1 MNTELEATEI
11 SASSARQ
18 NFSKII
24 DAVRVSG
31 ERILVTQHGRPAAAV
46 IGVEDL
52 ELLQLLEDRMDVA
65 EARRRMKEPADKV
78 SLEDLRSGSFLEDKS
93 TGRKP
98 GKARLDRHLV
108 PVD

>member
-1 MNTELEATEI
+1 MQGEEMNTELEATEI

-24 DAVRVSG
+24 DAVRVAG

-52 ELLQLLEDRMDVA
+52 ELLQLIEDRMDVA
-65 EARRRMKEPADKV
+65 EARRRISEPADKM
-78 SLEDLRSGSFLEDKS
+78 SLEELRSGSFLES
-93 TGRKP
+93 EP
-98 GKARLDRHLV
+98 L
-108 PVD
+108 

>member
-1 MNTELEATEI
+1 MNTELEATKI

-24 DAVRVSG
+24 DAVRVAG

-46 IGVEDL
+46 IAVEDL

-65 EARRRMKEPADKV
+65 EARRRMKEPADTV
-78 SLEDLRSGSFLEDKS
+78 SLEDLRSGLFLDD
-93 TGRKP
+93 TATRR
-98 GKARLDRHLV
+98 KARKARVDRQLI

>member
-1 MNTELEATEI
+1 MKTELEATEI

-24 DAVRVSG
+24 DAVRVAG
-31 ERILVTQHGRPAAAV
+31 ERILVTQHGRTVAAV
-46 IGVEDL
+46 VGVEDL

-65 EARRRMKEPADKV
+65 EARRRMREPADKI

-93 TGRKP
+93 TRRKP
-98 GKARLDRHLV
+98 RKARAARELV
-108 PVD
+108 SVD

>member
-24 DAVRVSG
+24 DAVRVAG

-78 SLEDLRSGSFLEDKS
+78 TLEELRSGLFLEDQ
-93 TGRKP
+93 TTRRKP
-98 GKARLDRHLV
+98 KKARIGRQFV
-108 PVD
+108 SVD